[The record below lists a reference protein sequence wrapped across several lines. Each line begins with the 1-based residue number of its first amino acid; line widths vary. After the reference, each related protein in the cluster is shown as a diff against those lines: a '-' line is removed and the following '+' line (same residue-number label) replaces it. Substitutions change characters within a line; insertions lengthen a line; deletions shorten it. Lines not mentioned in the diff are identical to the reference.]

1 MAVRPIDG
9 NELYRIE
16 KLLDTDIVRQD
27 KVALNLLE
35 QVLYDIQHVPTL
47 TPPNE
52 WVSAKDNPPQLTG
65 KYICCVEDTH
75 GYMWSIPADY
85 LLEMKTWVGEFG
97 EIKNKV
103 VYWMPLPAPPDKD
116 NHVPAKAP
124 NEPLTLDPES
134 LRPRGTWEGTA
145 DGYANGEL
153 VYDTWTCSECGYT
166 VDTDD
171 PDDLTEFCPNCGAKM
186 EGGHNP

>member
-1 MAVRPIDG
+1 MAVRPIDA

-35 QVLYDIQHVPTL
+35 QVLYDIQHVP
-47 TPPNE
+47 
-52 WVSAKDNPPQLTG
+52 
-65 KYICCVEDTH
+65 
-75 GYMWSIPADY
+75 
-85 LLEMKTWVGEFG
+85 
-97 EIKNKV
+97 
-103 VYWMPLPAPPDKD
+103 
-116 NHVPAKAP
+116 
-124 NEPLTLDPES
+124 TLDPES

-171 PDDLTEFCPNCGAKM
+171 PDDLTKFCPNCGAKM

>member
-1 MAVRPIDG
+1 MTRLIDADELL
-9 NELYRIE
+9 NEMER
-16 KLLDTDIVRQD
+16 D
-27 KVALNLLE
+27 KEFRLV
-35 QVLYDIQHVPTL
+35 
-47 TPPNE
+47 
-52 WVSAKDNPPQLTG
+52 
-65 KYICCVEDTH
+65 
-75 GYMWSIPADY
+75 IPAS
-85 LLEMKTWVGEFG
+85 
-97 EIKNKV
+97 KV
-103 VYWMPLPAPPDKD
+103 RAAP
-116 NHVPAKAP
+116 
-124 NEPLTLDPES
+124 TIDPES